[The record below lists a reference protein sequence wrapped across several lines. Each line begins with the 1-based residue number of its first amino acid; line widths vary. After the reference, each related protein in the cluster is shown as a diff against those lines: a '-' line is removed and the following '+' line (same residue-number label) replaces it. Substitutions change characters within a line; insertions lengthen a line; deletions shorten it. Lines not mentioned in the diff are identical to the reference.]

1 LPCKDKV
8 ESPIILQS
16 FPDGKSVTES
26 VENLQHLELND
37 RAHLLLKLLI
47 RRYVSDGEPVGSRT
61 LSREPGL
68 DLSAATV
75 RNVMADL
82 EDLGLIR
89 APHTSAGRV
98 PTQLGYR
105 VFVNSLLQ
113 VQTPG
118 RSNSREIVDALAGA
132 KDADELLE
140 SASELLSDITQYAGV
155 IMLPGSDKA
164 KLRQVEFLELSEDR
178 VLAILVT
185 DDGRVQNRVIF
196 LDKTLSAAELVEA
209 ANFFNS
215 RHAGRTLQ
223 EVRHRLL
230 LDMHRDSDEMNRMMR
245 TAVEM
250 ASQLLDD
257 EPAEEG
263 VVVSGE
269 TKLLGIP
276 DFDQLGKLREI
287 FDTFKTKQDLLS
299 LLDKS
304 MRASGISIF
313 IGEESGYSALTDC
326 SVVTAPYESEGRC
339 IGVIGVIG
347 PTRMA
352 YEEVIP
358 VVDITARV
366 LGSALRGL
374 H

>member
-1 LPCKDKV
+1 MTEPAEK
-8 ESPIILQS
+8 LQ
-16 FPDGKSVTES
+16 D
-26 VENLQHLELND
+26 LELND
-37 RAHLLLKLLI
+37 RAQHLLKLLI

-68 DLSAATV
+68 DLSAATI

-105 VFVNSLLQ
+105 VFVNSLLKMQ
-113 VQTPG
+113 MPNRTD
-118 RSNSREIVDALAGA
+118 SKEIMSALAGA
-132 KDADELLE
+132 KGTDELLE
-140 SASELLSDITQYAGV
+140 TASELLSDITQYAGV
-155 IMLPGSDKA
+155 IMLPHTETA

-185 DDGRVQNRVIF
+185 DDGRVQNRVLF
-196 LDKTLSAAELVEA
+196 LDKRLSASELVEA

-215 RHAGRTLQ
+215 QHAGKTLQ

-230 LDMHRDSDEMNRMMR
+230 LDMQKDSDAMNRMMR

-250 ASQLLDD
+250 ASELLG
-257 EPAEEG
+257 EEDTSEG
-263 VVVSGE
+263 FVLRGE

-287 FDTFKTKQDLLS
+287 FDAFKTKQDLLG

-304 MRASGISIF
+304 MRASGINIF

-326 SVVTAPYESEGRC
+326 SVVTAPYETDGRC

-352 YEEVIP
+352 YDEIIP

-366 LGSALRGL
+366 LGSALRSL